1 MTSEKRLEFVLRYYR
16 EGVFSPQKG
25 YKRFRKR
32 ALAARRGVVFRY
44 VAVAAALALLLA
56 GGVTLYQWRVNRWEE
71 VTAKA
76 FVLPD
81 QTVVRLQEGSSLSFQ
96 PRRFHKERTVK
107 LIGTAFFEVAH
118 GGSVFE
124 VQSGVARVR
133 DLGTQFQFDASRN
146 AVYVNEGR
154 VLFIKENAEQ
164 GLEMSKGAYA
174 ILPEGADMPIL
185 SSPEVP
191 NPAAWAT
198 GIVVYDAVPLE
209 TVLKELSS
217 LFGEPLRLSSRTGEQ
232 PSLTAEFRLS
242 DGLPLI
248 VSYIESALNVKIR
261 QDE

>member
-96 PRRFHKERTVK
+96 PRRFQKERTVK
-107 LIGTAFFEVAH
+107 LIGTGFFEVAH
-118 GGSVFE
+118 DSSVFE
-124 VQSGVARVR
+124 VQSGEARVR

-154 VLFIKENAEQ
+154 VLFIKDNAEQ

-174 ILPEGADMPIL
+174 ILPEGAEVPVL
-185 SSPEVP
+185 SDPEMP

-217 LFGEPLRLSSRTGEQ
+217 LFGKTLRLFSMTEEQ

-242 DGLPLI
+242 DGLPCI
-248 VSYIESALNVKIR
+248 VSYIESALDVKIS
-261 QDE
+261 QK

>member
-1 MTSEKRLEFVLRYYR
+1 MLEFVLRYYR
-16 EGVFSPQKG
+16 KGVFNPQKG
-25 YKRFRKR
+25 YKRFRETTQASKW
-32 ALAARRGVVFRY
+32 GVVLHRL
-44 VAVAAALALLLA
+44 AVATALALLLA
-56 GGVTLYQWRVNRWEE
+56 SGVALYQWRMNHWED

-81 QTVVRLQEGSSLSFQ
+81 QTVVQLQEGSSLSFQ

-107 LIGTAFFEVAH
+107 LIGTGFFDVAH
-118 GGSVFE
+118 GSSVFE
-124 VQSGVARVR
+124 VQSGEVRVR
-133 DLGTQFQFDASRN
+133 DMGTQFQFDANRN
-146 AVYVNEGR
+146 TVYVNEGR
-154 VLFIKENAEQ
+154 VLFFKDNAEK
-164 GLEMSKGAYA
+164 GLEMSKGGYA
-174 ILPEGADMPIL
+174 ILPEGEDVPIL
-185 SSPEVP
+185 SVPESP

-198 GIVVYDAVPLE
+198 GLVVYDAVPLE

-217 LFGEPLRLSSRTGEQ
+217 LFGKPLRLPYKAEEQ